1 MKFENDKNLFKICV
15 YVVLTA
21 IAIYIA
27 YGVLG
32 NIGNILVWVGSVL
45 VIIAELLKP
54 LIIAFVIAY
63 LLYPLVHAIEKFL
76 DKKNI
81 FKNIKVRRSIGII
94 VTYIGLI
101 TAIVVL
107 IIGIYFMIGGK
118 ISENLTISK
127 IIDGIMA
134 YIENL
139 NFNVADIEKFIKEY
153 NLPIPTNINELLQEV
168 VVAIQGFV
176 VNIFNNVTENIVS
189 ISSNVVSAFIAFIIS
204 IYLLIDTEYFID
216 IWKKFY
222 FLIFRKSKLGN
233 GLSKAAKIVHVT
245 FYNYIKGQL
254 LDAIIVGILS
264 SIALAII
271 GVDYAIVIGMIAGIC
286 NMIPYIGP
294 VIGTVLASVVALLSG
309 DFILII
315 WVIVAMIIVQQIDNN
330 LLAPKI
336 VGDSVGLHPIFTMIA
351 ILIGGNIGGLFGML
365 MAVPLTAA
373 AKIIIKEWYENNIDY
388 PKPLKLKL
396 EYENEE
402 NEENEEMD
410 DNPEDVK

>member
-1 MKFENDKNLFKICV
+1 MKFENDKNLFKISI

-21 IAIYIA
+21 VAIYIA
-27 YGVLG
+27 YGILG
-32 NIGNILVWVGSVL
+32 NIGNILAWIGSML
-45 VIIAELLKP
+45 VIIVQLLKP
-54 LIIAFVIAY
+54 LIIAIIIAY
-63 LLYPLVHAIEKFL
+63 LLYPLVHVIEKFL
-76 DKKNI
+76 EKKNI

-101 TAIVVL
+101 AIVVLL

-118 ISENLTISK
+118 VSENLTISK

-139 NFNVADIEKFIKEY
+139 NFNVSDIEKFIKEY
-153 NLPIPTNINELLQEV
+153 NLPIPTNINELLQEIV
-168 VVAIQGFV
+168 IAIQGFV
-176 VNIFNNVTENIVS
+176 VNMFANVTENIVS
-189 ISSNVVSAFIAFIIS
+189 ISGNIVSAFIAFIIS

-222 FLIFRKSKLGN
+222 FLIFKKSKLGS

-254 LDAIIVGILS
+254 LDAVIVGILS

-271 GVDYAIVIGMIAGIC
+271 GVDYAVVIGMIAGIC

-351 ILIGGNIGGLFGML
+351 ILVGGNIGGLFGML
-365 MAVPLTAA
+365 MAVPLTAS
-373 AKIIIKEWYENNIDY
+373 AKIILKEWYENNIDY
-388 PKPLKLKL
+388 PKPLKLKIDSDSDN
-396 EYENEE
+396 ENTENVNDEE
-402 NEENEEMD
+402 S
-410 DNPEDVK
+410 